1 MSPLSY
7 RAGHSK
13 TDKGCPAC
21 AAAKHKSVAIVSPMS
36 GLNFIDEFEEL
47 RYVYKLMTLGPGKY
61 IRLIELSSG
70 GNNDPIL
77 CQKYYAYLDDNP
89 TYEAITYTWADEH
102 GDYTLSKLIICFQK
116 LLHMTLGTT
125 FSLCKG

>member
-1 MSPLSY
+1 MRLPRYQVEVLQTWYLFHFDGRSTICLHYPTE
-7 RAGHSK
+7 HDITK

-70 GNNDPIL
+70 GDDDPIL
-77 CQKYYAYLDDNP
+77 CQKYYACLDDSP
-89 TYEAITYTWADEH
+89 TYEAITYT
-102 GDYTLSKLIICFQK
+102 
-116 LLHMTLGTT
+116 
-125 FSLCKG
+125 